1 MGAGTRLR
9 PIVSKSRDMSKDQKS
24 VSKAKKTGLG
34 AVKSGLTACFYGLLL
49 ILVLQTPLVE
59 SGQADPEIK
68 VTNARVGV
76 HPDKTRFVIDLS
88 TEVKFRVFTLA
99 SPYRVVLDLPQVEWQ
114 LPFKSG
120 TQGAGPVDGVR
131 YDLFKAGTSRI
142 VLDLNKPLSVDA
154 AFLIPAKQGDGQR
167 LVVDLTPTTK
177 DLFQK
182 TAGWPVERPQTAK
195 TRSTKI
201 VPIPRPKRPK
211 HIVVLDPG
219 HGGKDP
225 GATGVTG
232 KQEAPLVLDIAKE
245 LKVQLE
251 GTGHYQVFLTRS
263 DDSSLKLRDRVQFA
277 RDKKADLFLSIHA
290 DSIDRKDIRGA
301 SIYTLSE
308 TASDKEAEELAK
320 KENEADILLGVD
332 MGTNSDEVNDILID
346 LAMRD
351 TMNSSVRA
359 AKKLAGEV
367 KKTTKVVKNVHRSAS
382 LVVLKAPDVPSVLI
396 ELGYLSNKE
405 DEKNLDDDDW
415 QARMAKSI
423 VKGVESYFR
432 TAEIMKASR

>member
-1 MGAGTRLR
+1 M
-9 PIVSKSRDMSKDQKS
+9 SKSGDMSKQRKS
-24 VSKAKKTGLG
+24 GSKAGKKGLG
-34 AVKSGLTACFYGLLL
+34 VVKSGLTACFYGLLL

-88 TEVKFRVFTLA
+88 TEVEFRVFTLA
-99 SPYRVVLDLPQVEWQ
+99 SPYRIVIDLPQVEWR

-120 TQGAGPVDGVR
+120 TQGAGAVDGIR

-154 AFLIPAKQGDGQR
+154 AFLISAKEGRGQR
-167 LVVDLTPTTK
+167 LVVDMTPTTK

-182 TAGWPVERPQTAK
+182 TAGWPVDKPKTAK
-195 TRSTKI
+195 TRTTKI
-201 VPIPRPKRPK
+201 VPIPRPKKPR

-225 GATGVTG
+225 GATGVSG
-232 KQEAPLVLDIAKE
+232 SQEAKLVLDMAKE
-245 LKVQLE
+245 LKTQLE
-251 GTGHYQVFLTRS
+251 STGHFQVYLTRS
-263 DDSSLKLRDRVQFA
+263 DDTSLKLRDRVQFA
-277 RDKKADLFLSIHA
+277 RDKKAHLFLSIHA
-290 DSIDRKDIRGA
+290 DSIDRRDIRGA

-320 KENEADILLGVD
+320 KENEADVLLGVD

-359 AKKLAGEV
+359 AKTLAGEV

-405 DEKNLDDDDW
+405 DEKNLADEKW
-415 QARMAKSI
+415 QGRMAKSI
-423 VKGVESYFR
+423 VKGVEGYFN
-432 TAEIMKASR
+432 TIEIMKASR